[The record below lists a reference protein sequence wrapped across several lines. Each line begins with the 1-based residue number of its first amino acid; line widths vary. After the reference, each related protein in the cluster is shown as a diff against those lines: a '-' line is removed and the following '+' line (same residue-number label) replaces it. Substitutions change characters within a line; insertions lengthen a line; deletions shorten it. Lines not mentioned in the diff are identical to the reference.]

1 MSANLYE
8 ARNLVQRYNGREALN
23 MQYLAIEEGEAVFLT
38 GPNGCGGRSVGSR

>member
-23 MQYLAIEEGEAVFLT
+23 MPHLAIE
-38 GPNGCGGRSVGSR
+38 